1 MYDEIIPDVLA
12 MRYTEPQMRHIWSR
26 HHRVKLARELWVAI
40 LKAQRE
46 FGMSVP
52 AEAIDAYERVI
63 DQIDLESIRKREIV
77 LRHDNLAEI
86 EEFNALAGFQLVHQ
100 RLTTRD
106 KDDNLDQ
113 FQIFAALKLTR
124 NRHIA
129 VLKRFGD
136 AASTWVALDITG
148 RTHFMPAQTTTLGK
162 RFANIAEEL
171 LRPFERLEELVLS
184 YPMRGIKGPV
194 GTQGDVFDLLKNRE
208 AVRRFEDRVR
218 EHLGLPALLT
228 SVGQVYPR
236 SLDFEVLALLAQ
248 LASPLGN
255 FAKMVRISAGLG
267 LMHEGFGPGQKGS
280 SSMPHKRNART
291 SERINGFVHILCGYL
306 RMVEG
311 LLGDQWFEGDVSCSV
326 VRRVALPGAF
336 FAMSGLTESALTVL
350 DEMEVFERPI
360 AAEVDRYLPFLSTAR
375 LLGAATNAGMGRE
388 EAHTA
393 IMRHSIAA
401 LQDIERGG
409 SNTFLDRLVGD
420 ESFPLSDEEVRALVK
435 PDHGLAEDQVESV
448 EARIF
453 AVTSRDGEAA
463 AYRPSPIL

>member
-1 MYDEIIPDVLA
+1 MEEMIIPDILA
-12 MRYTEPQMRHIWSR
+12 MRYAEPAMRNIWDR
-26 HHRVKLARELWVAI
+26 RNRVKLARELWVAI

-46 FGMSVP
+46 FGMSAP

-63 DQIDLESIRKREIV
+63 DQINLESIRRREVV

-124 NRHIA
+124 DRHIA

-136 AASTWVALDITG
+136 AAPTWATLDITG

-171 LRPFERLEELVLS
+171 LRPFERLEELILS

-194 GTQGDVFDLLKNRE
+194 GTQEDIFDLLKNRE
-208 AVRRFEDRVR
+208 AVRQFENRVR
-218 EHLGLPALLT
+218 EHLGFPALLT

-255 FAKMVRISAGLG
+255 FAKMVRLSAGLG
-267 LMHEGFGPGQKGS
+267 LMHEGFSPGQKGS

-291 SERINGFVHILCGYL
+291 CERINGLVHILCGHV

-311 LLGDQWFEGDVSCSV
+311 LLGDQWYEGDVSCSV
-326 VRRVALPGAF
+326 VRRVALSGAF
-336 FAMSGLTESALTVL
+336 FAMSGLTEAVLTVL

-360 AAEVDRYLPFLSTAR
+360 AAEIDRFLPFLSTAR
-375 LLGAATNAGMGRE
+375 LLGAATSAGMGRE

-393 IMRHSIAA
+393 IMKHSIAA
-401 LQDIERGG
+401 LQDIEDGG
-409 SNTFLDRLVGD
+409 SNTFLDRLAGD
-420 ESFPLSDEEVRALVK
+420 ASFPLANEEVQMLVEAE
-435 PDHGLAEDQVESV
+435 HGLAEDQVESI
-448 EARIF
+448 EARIWEI
-453 AVTSRDGEAA
+453 TSVNKEAA
-463 AYRPSPIL
+463 AYKPQPIV